1 MALALLDLFGQ
12 HPSTSRASSGFATLE
27 VQSPHTLRGG
37 LIFQTRITVHART
50 AMAHPTLVL
59 EHGWFESMSV
69 NSMVPDP
76 VGQTAVDGDV
86 HLTFPRLA
94 SGQTSTFWVYFQV
107 NPTNIGRAFRERR
120 SRRGARPAPGR
131 PPHSDRAALMDLV
144 IRTLVVISVVFVLTR
159 LVGRRELSS
168 LEPFDLILL
177 VVVGDLIQQG
187 ITQSDDSVTGAT
199 IVLAT
204 LALMTV
210 GLSYL
215 SFRVPRLR
223 PLLEGEPIVLVI
235 DGKTI
240 EANLRRERITMDDLL
255 EEARQQQLDSLENVR
270 FAVLE
275 TSGRISFLVQ
285 S

>member
-1 MALALLDLFGQ
+1 
-12 HPSTSRASSGFATLE
+12 
-27 VQSPHTLRGG
+27 
-37 LIFQTRITVHART
+37 
-50 AMAHPTLVL
+50 
-59 EHGWFESMSV
+59 
-69 NSMVPDP
+69 
-76 VGQTAVDGDV
+76 
-86 HLTFPRLA
+86 
-94 SGQTSTFWVYFQV
+94 
-107 NPTNIGRAFRERR
+107 
-120 SRRGARPAPGR
+120 
-131 PPHSDRAALMDLV
+131 MDLV
-144 IRTLVVISVVFVLTR
+144 VRTLVVISILFVITR

-187 ITQSDDSVTGAT
+187 ITQSDDSVTGTT

-204 LALMTV
+204 VSLMTV

-255 EEARQQQLDSLENVR
+255 EEARQQQLDSLDTVR
-270 FAVLE
+270 FGARDQRSHRLSRQE
-275 TSGRISFLVQ
+275 LMLV
-285 S
+285 